1 MRNMDLMDAAQL
13 VANSYKG
20 KSHLPPVRLEI
31 DEGHVE
37 AYLLSD
43 NTLVI
48 PGSNELIDYT
58 KSNLVTGRQKISWD
72 KMGKASGNA
81 IWHKGFATH
90 AATIANK
97 LGRAK
102 PTFIIGHSLGAAAAQ
117 ILGCIY
123 GVPAIGF
130 ASPMPRR
137 GKGRLQHEGLV
148 LNVVRNDDTVC
159 RMPPR
164 HFGFRRVGNTEVM
177 QPLSTNSG
185 EDHSMDRYIELM
197 KIERRSGKIVKS
209 WPR

>member
-1 MRNMDLMDAAQL
+1 MRNMDLMDAANL

-20 KSHLPPVRLEI
+20 RAHLPPVRMEI
-31 DEGHVE
+31 NEGHVQ

-58 KSNLVTGRQKISWD
+58 DANLVTGRQKISWD
-72 KMGKASGNA
+72 KMGKAAGNA
-81 IWHKGFATH
+81 IWHKGFAQH

-102 PTFIIGHSLGAAAAQ
+102 PTFILGHSLGAAAAQ
-117 ILGCIY
+117 ILGCVY
-123 GVPAIGF
+123 GAPAIGF

-137 GKGRLQHEGLV
+137 GTTRLKNERYV

-159 RMPPR
+159 RMPPKR
-164 HFGFRRVGNTEVM
+164 FGFRRVGNTEVM
-177 QPLSTNSG
+177 KPRGINFG
-185 EDHSMDRYIELM
+185 EDHSMKQYIKLM
-197 KIERRSGKIVKS
+197 ERERRAGTIVKS
-209 WPR
+209 WPK